1 MTLKETVL
9 TRLKETFPDAKMVLT
24 DTTGTN
30 DHWHLEIASDTFKG
44 MSRVK
49 QHQAIYKPLRDLID
63 SNQVH
68 ALKITTFTAENW
80 PHG

>member
-1 MTLKETVL
+1 MSLGQDIID
-9 TRLKETFPDAKMVLT
+9 RLKQTFPDARMKLN

-30 DHWHLEIASDTFKG
+30 DHWELVIATDAFKG
-44 MSRVK
+44 MNRVK

-68 ALKITTFTAENW
+68 ALKISSMTLDKWTD
-80 PHG
+80 